1 MYIFNLHR
9 KAFLNQP
16 LFRTLGILKK
26 VIAIFCFAALLLS
39 TSSLSYFYWLQ
50 EQLHEQERFASIDAG
65 EYDLK
70 NQETFESKEHS
81 KEYDIDTDNHSNNHG
96 NNHDNDQITLVLKD
110 KSVLPE
116 GYQWEEKGREFSYK
130 GMFYDIVS
138 IKQTKEGWVIK
149 AASDEEEAEIV
160 ANQHKLNHLDKEV
173 QSKSSSSKIKL
184 NLSLAVYECP
194 SFNTQ
199 SLISYT
205 LLKKKYPFLTT
216 PILSR
221 YTGEVSHPPE
231 TD

>member
-1 MYIFNLHR
+1 
-9 KAFLNQP
+9 
-16 LFRTLGILKK
+16 LKK
-26 VIAIFCFAALLLS
+26 VIAICCFAALLLS
-39 TSSLSYFYWLQ
+39 TSSLSYFYKLQ
-50 EQLHEQERFASIDAG
+50 EKLHEQEKFASIDAG
-65 EYDLK
+65 ESIE
-70 NQETFESKEHS
+70 QA
-81 KEYDIDTDNHSNNHG
+81 
-96 NNHDNDQITLVLKD
+96 DQITLTLKD
-110 KSVLPE
+110 KSILPE

-216 PILSR
+216 PILSS
-221 YTGEVSHPPE
+221 YLGDISHPPE
-231 TD
+231 TV

>member
-1 MYIFNLHR
+1 M
-9 KAFLNQP
+9 
-16 LFRTLGILKK
+16 
-26 VIAIFCFAALLLS
+26 
-39 TSSLSYFYWLQ
+39 
-50 EQLHEQERFASIDAG
+50 HEQEKFASIDAG
-65 EYDLK
+65 ESIE
-70 NQETFESKEHS
+70 QA
-81 KEYDIDTDNHSNNHG
+81 
-96 NNHDNDQITLVLKD
+96 DQITLTLKD
-110 KSVLPE
+110 KSILPE

-216 PILSR
+216 PILSS
-221 YTGEVSHPPE
+221 YLGDISHPPE
-231 TD
+231 TV

>member
-1 MYIFNLHR
+1 
-9 KAFLNQP
+9 
-16 LFRTLGILKK
+16 LKK
-26 VIAIFCFAALLLS
+26 VIAICCFAALLLS

-50 EQLHEQERFASIDAG
+50 EKLHEQERFASIDAG
-65 EYDLK
+65 ESIE
-70 NQETFESKEHS
+70 QA
-81 KEYDIDTDNHSNNHG
+81 
-96 NNHDNDQITLVLKD
+96 DQITITVKD

-116 GYQWEEKGREFSYK
+116 GYHWEEKGREFSYK

-199 SLISYT
+199 SLFNYI
-205 LLKKKYPFLTT
+205 LLKKKYPLLTT
-216 PILSR
+216 PILSS
-221 YTGEVSHPPE
+221 YLGDISHPPE
-231 TD
+231 TV

>member
-1 MYIFNLHR
+1 
-9 KAFLNQP
+9 
-16 LFRTLGILKK
+16 LKK

-39 TSSLSYFYWLQ
+39 TSSLSYFYKLQ
-50 EQLHEQERFASIDAG
+50 EKLHEQERFASIDAC
-65 EYDLK
+65 EFL
-70 NQETFESKEHS
+70 EKEN
-81 KEYDIDTDNHSNNHG
+81 DDTDNHSNNH
-96 NNHDNDQITLVLKD
+96 DSDQITLTLKD
-110 KSVLPE
+110 KSILPE
-116 GYQWEEKGREFSYK
+116 GYHWEEKGREFSYK

-149 AASDEEEAEIV
+149 AASDEVEAEIV

-221 YTGEVSHPPE
+221 YLGDISHPPE
-231 TD
+231 TV

>member
-1 MYIFNLHR
+1 M
-9 KAFLNQP
+9 
-16 LFRTLGILKK
+16 
-26 VIAIFCFAALLLS
+26 IAICCFAALLLS
-39 TSSLSYFYWLQ
+39 TSSLSYFYKLQ
-50 EQLHEQERFASIDAG
+50 EKLHEQERFASIDAG
-65 EYDLK
+65 ESIE
-70 NQETFESKEHS
+70 QA
-81 KEYDIDTDNHSNNHG
+81 
-96 NNHDNDQITLVLKD
+96 DQITITVKD
-110 KSVLPE
+110 KSILPE
-116 GYQWEEKGREFSYK
+116 GYHWEEKGREFSYK

-221 YTGEVSHPPE
+221 YLGDISHPPE
-231 TD
+231 TV